1 MTLDIILGIL
11 VIVGT
16 IAGTGLG
23 YALSMRGK
31 REEWAKEYREK
42 RLSPLIDH
50 LNEVMGLI
58 FRLSSVEASIAEAEQ
73 KLKESID
80 NEQKERDQKD
90 LAEKKKEILR
100 TAGTLETVL
109 ESEAWSGWLAACYV
123 DKELTYLTRRWSQS
137 HVSYIR
143 TEDETKKNDLL
154 MELMTLATAIL
165 ARADEVII
173 TGGKTPR
180 TTILLRLIPRRL
192 KKTFAACKMLITR
205 VWKKNKGSKN
215 ELHLL

>member
-1 MTLDIILGIL
+1 MTLEIILAIL

-58 FRLSSVEASIAEAEQ
+58 FRLSSVAASIAEAQQ
-73 KLKESID
+73 KLKESTD
-80 NEQKERDQKD
+80 NEEKYRNQKE
-90 LAEKKKEILR
+90 LEEKKKEISQTDGKLD
-100 TAGTLETVL
+100 TVL
-109 ESEAWSGWLAACYV
+109 KSEAWSGWLAACYV
-123 DKELTYLTRRWSQS
+123 DEKLTDLTRRWSQS
-137 HVSYIR
+137 HVSYIQ

-154 MELMTLATAIL
+154 TELMTLATAIL

-173 TGGKTPR
+173 TGGKTPKTR
-180 TTILLRLIPRRL
+180 ILLCLIPRRL
-192 KKTFAACKMLITR
+192 KKTFAPCKMLITR
-205 VWKKNKGSKN
+205 VRKKNKG
-215 ELHLL
+215 